1 MNKDQ
6 IIARLTQ
13 TIDTINQAQNDVAAG
28 KVKDLS
34 FMDKDVAV
42 ICNDIMKL
50 SPDEAAQVQP
60 IMADMITRLE
70 QLAGSLQ
77 AYKDQFNQG

>member
-6 IIARLTQ
+6 IIARLNQ
-13 TIDTINQAQNDVAAG
+13 TIDTIIQAQNDVAAG

-50 SPDEAAQVQP
+50 NPDEAAQIQP

-70 QLAGSLQ
+70 QLASDLQ
-77 AYKDQFNQG
+77 AYKDNLNQR